1 MGYSLE
7 STKILKYNVMRGKL
21 IKKCCIGEDEE
32 KTSALRHYVDLPG
45 WMAESKFALWV
56 PGALVQI
63 HPLCSKEPVFLY

>member
-32 KTSALRHYVDLPG
+32 RKRRKCHFQGLCVRILTLPVCLIIINCRKTQ
-45 WMAESKFALWV
+45 K
-56 PGALVQI
+56 I
-63 HPLCSKEPVFLY
+63 